1 MKTVGIQGIKGSYHD
16 QVAKDYFGKSL
27 IVNEFLSFD
36 DLALSVN
43 KGESEFGVMAIENSI
58 AGSIIPN
65 YALIDSHDLHIVG
78 EYFININHQL
88 MVLPGSKIEDI
99 KYVSSHPMALLQC
112 KTFFKKY
119 PHITLV
125 EEKDTAEVAK
135 RISENNVKDTA
146 AVASVQA
153 AKIYDLD
160 IISKNIQT
168 IKKNQTRFVI
178 VSKNKI
184 KNGGLLNKASLKFS
198 LSHETGSL
206 ALVLNILKKYNLNL
220 TKIQS
225 LPIIEIPWKYSFFV
239 DTTFISLDDFNN
251 AVNIIKNEAES
262 LKVLGVYKNQ
272 MK

>member
-88 MVLPGSKIEDI
+88 MVLRGLRIEDI

-112 KTFFKKY
+112 KRFFKKY